1 MTTGLNN
8 SPAPGGTGFQP
19 VVSGILPE
27 TGGTRENQVGP
38 AFHQRRESSDETRL
52 EAGFSGRDARSTQHI
67 RSVCPYCGVGCGI
80 VMLVEQG
87 RVTKV
92 VGDKNHPANFGR
104 LCSKGF
110 TCAEPL
116 TAPDRLASAFARNFR
131 AEKLQPLPMDDAL
144 TQTAARLKKIIAEHG
159 PDSVALYV
167 SGQLS
172 MESQYLAGKLA
183 KGFFRTNN
191 IDSNSRLCMASAA
204 SGYKLSLGAD
214 GPPGS
219 YQDID
224 RLDCAFVIGANMA
237 ECHPILFLRLLD
249 RKKKSGAKIIV
260 VDPRRTP
267 TADKADL
274 FLQIKPGTDLALLNG
289 ILHLLDK
296 AGRVDEKFISAHT
309 EGWAELAAL
318 LPDYSPERVAHLT
331 GLREDDIRLAA
342 QWIGDAPEFTT
353 FWTMGLNQSTHGTWQ
368 TNAICNLHLATGKI
382 CRPGSGPF
390 SLTGQPNAMGGREV
404 GYLSHTLPGQR
415 AIADAEDRAV
425 VEKIWGVAAGTIQP
439 KPGLAAVEMFQKIET
454 GEVKAV
460 WIIGTNPIASMPNRT
475 RVIAAL
481 QQAELVIV
489 QDAFHP
495 TETTKYADILLPGA
509 LWAEAEGTMVNSE
522 RNVTL
527 MPRAVAPPGEAMAD
541 WKIIAEVAKRMGF
554 GTPNTRS
561 PRTDEISQRAE
572 PVRGVPAIR
581 APFDYASASEVFDEI
596 RQTWNSKTGYD
607 LRGMDFVKLREQPQ
621 QWPFAPG
628 AERGEAIRYVV
639 ALDKS
644 ERPLTP
650 SLFPN
655 GREGARGPGEGECA
669 TPSSLPI
676 EKLSKPALRFPTK
689 SGRANFFARP
699 YLPPAEQADAQF
711 PFVLTNGRLEHQW
724 HTLTKTGKVAQLN
737 KLNPGA
743 FVQIH
748 PLDADQLGIHQGAL
762 VKVSS
767 RRGFALYPAQ
777 VTERV
782 RAGECFAPI
791 HWNDQ
796 FGENLCVNAMTSEAV
811 DDISLQPEFKYTA
824 VSLTKLASNLPENFS
839 AEQKNQLLRY
849 LAQVQSRGQTVPPH
863 APFTP
868 AQRKFI
874 DDLLA
879 SASA

>member
-1 MTTGLNN
+1 MTSGAHE
-8 SPAPGGTGFQP
+8 SDWSGGTGLRP
-19 VVSGILPE
+19 VVSGVAPE
-27 TGGTRENQVGP
+27 TGGTSTPTLTANINPLRSPQNEI
-38 AFHQRRESSDETRL
+38 RRDAE
-52 EAGFSGRDARSTQHI
+52 FNGRDARSTQQQI

-80 VMLVEQG
+80 VMQVENG
-87 RVTKV
+87 RVAKV

-116 TAPDRLASAFARNFR
+116 TAPDRLASAFVRNSR
-131 AEKLQPLPMDDAL
+131 AEKIQPVPLDEAL
-144 TQTAARLKKIIAEHG
+144 TQTAARLQKIISEHG
-159 PDSVALYV
+159 PDAVALYV

-224 RLDCAFVIGANMA
+224 KLDCALVIGSNMA

-289 ILHLLDK
+289 ILHLLAL
-296 AGRVDEKFISAHT
+296 AGRVDENFISAHT
-309 EGWAELAAL
+309 EGWEELKAL
-318 LPDYSPERVAHLT
+318 LPEYSPEHVAHLT
-331 GLREDDIRLAA
+331 GLREEDIRLAA
-342 QWIGDAPEFTT
+342 QWIGEAPEFTT

-415 AIADAEDRAV
+415 SVVDAADRAT
-425 VEKIWGVAAGTIQP
+425 VEKIWGVPSGTISP
-439 KPGLAAVEMFQKIET
+439 TPGLDAVALFKKMEA

-460 WIIGTNPIASMPNRT
+460 WIIGTNPIASMPNRA
-475 RVIAAL
+475 RVIAGL
-481 QQAELVIV
+481 QKAELVIV

-495 TETTKYADILLPGA
+495 TETTLYADILLPGA

-541 WKIIAEVAKRMGF
+541 WEIISLIAQRMGF
-554 GTPNTRS
+554 PEN
-561 PRTDEISQRAE
+561 
-572 PVRGVPAIR
+572 
-581 APFDYASASEVFDEI
+581 FNYAGAGDVFDEI
-596 RQTWNSKTGYD
+596 RQTWNPKSGYD
-607 LRGMDFVKLREQPQ
+607 LRGMDYAKLREQPC
-621 QWPFAPG
+621 QWPLAP
-628 AERGEAIRYVV
+628 EAALGKPIRY
-639 ALDKS
+639 
-644 ERPLTP
+644 LTP
-650 SLFPN
+650 DDS
-655 GREGARGPGEGECA
+655 
-669 TPSSLPI
+669 I
-676 EKLSKPALRFPTK
+676 QFPTK
-689 SGRANFFARP
+689 SGHAQFFARP
-699 YLPPAEQADAQF
+699 FLPPAEQPDAEF

-724 HTLTKTGKVAQLN
+724 HTLTKTGKVASLN

-743 FVQIH
+743 FLQIH
-748 PLDADQLGIHQGAL
+748 PADAQQLGVHQGAL
-762 VKVSS
+762 VKVGS
-767 RRGFALYPAQ
+767 RRGFAIYPAQ
-777 VTERV
+777 VTPRV
-782 RAGECFAPI
+782 RPGECFAPI

-796 FGENLCVNAMTSEAV
+796 FGDNLCVNATTTEAV
-811 DDISLQPEFKYTA
+811 DEISLQPEFKFSA
-824 VSLTKLASNLPENFS
+824 VSLAKVASAVPEDFS
-839 AEQKNQLLRY
+839 AEQKNYLLRH
-849 LAQVQSRGQTVPPH
+849 LAQARPRGQRVPEN

-868 AQRKFI
+868 AQREFI
-874 DDLLA
+874 ARLLA
-879 SASA
+879 SSEK